1 MENPLIEVCVD
12 TLADALHAESKGA
25 NRIELCSHLSLDGL
39 TPTLELTK
47 KTLAALKIPVHVM
60 IRSRAINFQYKPHE
74 IEMMIKTIHTYKNLG
89 IKGIVFGAL
98 LVDFTID
105 LPSVRKVAKAAEG
118 LNFVFHKAIDF
129 TPNPIFATQ
138 ALARIKGITH
148 ILTSGGAPT
157 AKKGASMIRNMHNQ
171 SQHIKII
178 AAGNIKDY
186 NLNEHIKLLG
196 VNEYHGK
203 LILGHLNQK
212 KSQI

>member
-12 TLADALHAESKGA
+12 TLTDALNAESNGA

-39 TPTLELTK
+39 TPTFELTK
-47 KTLAALKIPVHVM
+47 KALAALKIPVHVM
-60 IRSRAINFQYKPHE
+60 IRSRAINFQYLPHE
-74 IEMMIKTIHTYKNLG
+74 IEMMIETIHTYKNLG

-105 LPSVRKVAKAAEG
+105 LPNVEKVAKAAEG
-118 LNFVFHKAIDF
+118 LNFVFHKAIDL
-129 TPNPIFATQ
+129 TPNPVVATQ
-138 ALARIKGITH
+138 ALTTMKGITH

-157 AKKGASMIRNMHNQ
+157 AKEGASVIRNMHNQ
-171 SQHIKII
+171 SQNIKII

-196 VNEYHGK
+196 VNEYHGRQ
-203 LILGHLNQK
+203 ILGKLNEN
-212 KSQI
+212 S

>member
-1 MENPLIEVCVD
+1 
-12 TLADALHAESKGA
+12 
-25 NRIELCSHLSLDGL
+25 
-39 TPTLELTK
+39 
-47 KTLAALKIPVHVM
+47 M
-60 IRSRAINFQYKPHE
+60 IRSRAINFQYMPHE
-74 IEMMIKTIHTYKNLG
+74 IEMMINTIHTYKNLG

>member
-12 TLADALHAESKGA
+12 TLADALYAESNGA

-60 IRSRAINFQYKPHE
+60 IRSQAINFQYMPHE
-74 IEMMIKTIHTYKNLG
+74 IEMMINTIHTYKNLG

-98 LVDFTID
+98 LVDFTVD
-105 LPSVRKVAKAAEG
+105 LPSVVKVAKAAEG
-118 LNFVFHKAIDF
+118 LNFVFHKAIDL
-129 TPNPIFATQ
+129 TPNPIIATQ
-138 ALARIKGITH
+138 ALAAIKGITH

-157 AKKGASMIRNMHNQ
+157 AKEGASVIRDMHNQ

-203 LILGHLNQK
+203 QILGHLNEK
-212 KSQI
+212 NSQI

>member
-1 MENPLIEVCVD
+1 MKNHLIEVCVD
-12 TLADALHAESKGA
+12 TLSDALSAESKGA

-60 IRSRAINFQYKPHE
+60 IRSRAINFQYLPHE
-74 IEMMIKTIHTYKNLG
+74 IETMIETIHAYKKLG

-105 LPSVRKVAKAAEG
+105 VPTVEKIAKAAEG
-118 LNFVFHKAIDF
+118 LNFVFHKAIDL
-129 TPNPIFATQ
+129 TPNPVVATQ
-138 ALARIKGITH
+138 TLAAIKGITH

-157 AKKGASMIRNMHNQ
+157 AEQGASVIRNMDTH

-178 AAGNIKDY
+178 AAGKINDL
-186 NLNEHIKLLG
+186 NLTAMKELLG
-196 VNEYHGK
+196 VTEYHGK
-203 LILGHLNQK
+203 LIVGDLK
-212 KSQI
+212 K

>member
-12 TLADALHAESKGA
+12 TLTDALNAESNGA

-60 IRSRAINFQYKPHE
+60 IRSRAINFQYLPHE
-74 IEMMIKTIHTYKNLG
+74 IEMMIETIHTYKNLG

-105 LPSVRKVAKAAEG
+105 LPNVEKVAKAAEG
-118 LNFVFHKAIDF
+118 LNFVFHKAIDL
-129 TPNPIFATQ
+129 TPNPVVATQ
-138 ALARIKGITH
+138 ALKTMKGITH

-157 AKKGASMIRNMHNQ
+157 AKEGASVIRNMHNQ
-171 SQHIKII
+171 SQNIKII

-196 VNEYHGK
+196 VNEYHGRQ
-203 LILGHLNQK
+203 ILGKLNEN
-212 KSQI
+212 S

>member
-60 IRSRAINFQYKPHE
+60 IRSQAINFQYMPHE
-74 IEMMIKTIHTYKNLG
+74 IEMMINTIHTYKNLG

-98 LVDFTID
+98 LVDFTVD
-105 LPSVRKVAKAAEG
+105 LPSVVKVAKAAEG
-118 LNFVFHKAIDF
+118 LNFVFHKAIDL
-129 TPNPIFATQ
+129 TPNPIVATQ
-138 ALARIKGITH
+138 ALATIKGITH
-148 ILTSGGAPT
+148 ILTSGGVST
-157 AKKGASMIRNMHNQ
+157 AKEGAAVIRKMHNQ

-196 VNEYHGK
+196 VKEYHGK
-203 LILGHLNQK
+203 EILGHLNEK
-212 KSQI
+212 NSQT

>member
-1 MENPLIEVCVD
+1 MTSLQIPFLPRK
-12 TLADALHAESKGA
+12 LWPES
-25 NRIELCSHLSLDGL
+25 
-39 TPTLELTK
+39 
-47 KTLAALKIPVHVM
+47 
-60 IRSRAINFQYKPHE
+60 
-74 IEMMIKTIHTYKNLG
+74 
-89 IKGIVFGAL
+89 
-98 LVDFTID
+98 
-105 LPSVRKVAKAAEG
+105 
-118 LNFVFHKAIDF
+118 
-129 TPNPIFATQ
+129 
-138 ALARIKGITH
+138 KGITH

-212 KSQI
+212 KITNMN

>member
-1 MENPLIEVCVD
+1 MKNHLIEVCVD
-12 TLADALHAESKGA
+12 TLSDALSAESKGA

-60 IRSRAINFQYKPHE
+60 IRSRAINFQYLPHE
-74 IEMMIKTIHTYKNLG
+74 IETMIETIHAYKKLG

-105 LPSVRKVAKAAEG
+105 VPTVEKIAKAAEG
-118 LNFVFHKAIDF
+118 LNFVFHKAIDL
-129 TPNPIFATQ
+129 TPNPVVATQ
-138 ALARIKGITH
+138 TLAAIKGITH

-157 AKKGASMIRNMHNQ
+157 AEQGASVIRNMDTH

-178 AAGNIKDY
+178 AAGKINDL
-186 NLNEHIKLLG
+186 NLTAMIELLG
-196 VNEYHGK
+196 ITEYHGK
-203 LILGHLNQK
+203 LIVGDLK
-212 KSQI
+212 E